1 MDAST
6 TEISVAMRP
15 MPIELISGRMN
26 CELVRIPR
34 KFPQVHWLGTN
45 EGSRTAV
52 GVLKA
57 SETSQRTGISASAI
71 TTKLVVVQPTL
82 CRGVMAAITGS
93 PLSDVCAR
101 GRGAEALDEQDGDDR
116 HADEDQDRDRG
127 PDPQVERV
135 EQVVVAEDLDRRG
148 AAAALGQDE
157 DVVEDRER

>member
-26 CELVRIPR
+26 CDVLRIPL

-82 CRGVMAAITGS
+82 CRGVMAAISGS

-101 GRGAEALDEQDGDDR
+101 GRGAEAPDEQDRDDR
-116 HADEDQDRDRG
+116 HADEDQDRDGRA
-127 PDPQVERV
+127 DAQVQRAE
-135 EQVVVAEDLDRRG
+135 EVVVT
-148 AAAALGQDE
+148 
-157 DVVEDRER
+157 EDRDRVGA